1 MKINLVSER
10 ITLLFLLIQIT
21 EKIKESIDKGKF
33 GCGIFIDLRK
43 AFDTVNHEILLL
55 KLEHYDIRGTMLNW
69 FKSYLCN
76 RKQYVFLNGESSKV
90 KDITC
95 GVPPGSVLGP
105 LLFLLYI
112 NDLPNISKSLNFY
125 LFADDTN
132 IYYGSDSLV
141 KLESKIN
148 KELSKL
154 QLWLNVNRLSPNIS
168 KTNYVIFRP
177 FNKPLKH
184 QITIK
189 INKIAW
195 SQKTHLKYLGIII
208 DPTLSWKQ
216 QIKNISCKISRAI
229 GIMYKL
235 L

>member
-1 MKINLVSER
+1 MQVLLQDVWKYNLIRRYTQMLHNVLHENQFGFRKNNS
-10 ITLLFLLIQIT
+10 IIFALIQIT
-21 EKIKESIDKGKF
+21 EKIKESIDKGNF

-55 KLEHYDIRGTMLNW
+55 KLEHCGIRGTMLNW

-76 RKQYVFLNGESSKV
+76 REQYVFLNGESSKV

-95 GVPPGSVLGP
+95 GVPQGSVLGP

-132 IYYGSDSLV
+132 IYYESDSLV

-148 KELSKL
+148 
-154 QLWLNVNRLSPNIS
+154 
-168 KTNYVIFRP
+168 
-177 FNKPLKH
+177 
-184 QITIK
+184 
-189 INKIAW
+189 
-195 SQKTHLKYLGIII
+195 
-208 DPTLSWKQ
+208 
-216 QIKNISCKISRAI
+216 
-229 GIMYKL
+229 
-235 L
+235 